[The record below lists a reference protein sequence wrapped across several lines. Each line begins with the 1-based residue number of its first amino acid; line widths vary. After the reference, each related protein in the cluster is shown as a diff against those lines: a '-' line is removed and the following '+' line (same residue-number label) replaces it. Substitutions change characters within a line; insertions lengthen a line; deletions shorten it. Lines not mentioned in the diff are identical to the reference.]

1 MSNLADPGDATCGAL
16 GARGRGRPRDPEVEQ
31 QIAEATVGLV
41 AEVGFD
47 ALTMD
52 AVAKRAGVAKAT
64 LYRRFPAKV
73 DLIVSACQWVNP
85 VEPDVPDTGSVRDDL
100 VEIVS
105 AFADRLRRPETG
117 RTMPSMVA
125 ASADN
130 PEIREA
136 LRQVSE
142 ARRSR
147 LLHVLR
153 RGVDRGELADDLDLE
168 LLADTLTGP
177 IAYRH
182 LISGRSITHGV
193 VARLVDQVLRGATPT
208 PTPNLRTEISQ

>member
-1 MSNLADPGDATCGAL
+1 MSAIVDPAGGWPSL

-41 AEVGFD
+41 AEVGFE
-47 ALTMD
+47 ALTME

-73 DLIVSACQWVNP
+73 DLIVAACQWVSP
-85 VEPDVPDTGSVRDDL
+85 MEPEVPDTGSVRDDL
-100 VEIVS
+100 VEVIS
-105 AFADRLRRPETG
+105 GFADRLRRSEAG
-117 RTMPSMVA
+117 RTLPSMVA
-125 ASADN
+125 SSVRS

-136 LRQVSE
+136 LQRVSE
-142 ARRSR
+142 SRRSR

-153 RGVDRGELADDLDLE
+153 RGVDRGELHDDLDLE
-168 LLADTLTGP
+168 LIADTLTGP

-182 LISGRSITHGV
+182 LISGRSITPSV
-193 VARLVDQVLRGATPT
+193 VARLVDQVLRGA
-208 PTPNLRTEISQ
+208 LA